1 MKKVMIIEDDPMVAL
16 INRKYVESIKGFLV
30 EDVVSEKDK
39 AIKILKSKPIDLILL
54 DVYLPKEN
62 GIEILKAIRAE
73 GILVDVIMIT
83 ATNKVEKI
91 KCAFAYGV
99 VDYLIKPFEF
109 DRFQEAINKFLAKDN
124 LLKEC
129 TGIKQKQIDNLSKV
143 ETTLDLP
150 KGLNE
155 KTLKKLTDFLEE
167 NIGTIWTIR
176 EIASE
181 VGISN
186 VTIKKYMEYLEEV
199 GKVSSTI
206 TYGNIGRPEYKYE
219 YKNSMV

>member
-39 AIKILKSKPIDLILL
+39 AIKILKSKSIDLILL

-143 ETTLDLP
+143 EITLDLP

-181 VGISN
+181 LGISN